1 MFFLVHILYPDTPSF
16 TNIHMLVSILWNL
29 QPRKISAVLID
40 PKGIL
45 SPWGESDF
53 ESRSKPIYSAKL
65 FAECSRNSLPWNQ
78 WPGTTLKSCRNLFFF
93 FFWVLFFLADADL
106 LIEFPMIQEGSDW
119 RDVVVFLPCFGERF
133 DVVSCPSKPCGLE
146 SPDRGIVASHT
157 KPNHYEHHIVFK
169 AVACWIYIYIYWFY
183 VFVEGEC
190 WKFQCRSQVCAG
202 FGWMVFVGA
211 GKGVVHCQ

>member
-93 FFWVLFFLADADL
+93 FSGCCFFWQMLIYWLNSQWSKRVQIEEMLLFFCHVSVKDL
-106 LIEFPMIQEGSDW
+106 MWFLVLVNL
-119 RDVVVFLPCFGERF
+119 VVWNPLTGESWHPTPSQTTTNITLFLKQWHVE
-133 DVVSCPSKPCGLE
+133 
-146 SPDRGIVASHT
+146 
-157 KPNHYEHHIVFK
+157 
-169 AVACWIYIYIYWFY
+169 YIYIYWFY